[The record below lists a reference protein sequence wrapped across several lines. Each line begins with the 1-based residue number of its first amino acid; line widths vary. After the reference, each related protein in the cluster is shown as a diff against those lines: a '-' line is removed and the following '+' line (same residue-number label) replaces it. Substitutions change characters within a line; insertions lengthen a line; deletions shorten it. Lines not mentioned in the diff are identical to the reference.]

1 MMSLKKVLLEKVPLH
16 SQEDPHFHALL
27 DNIKEHNIESKEH
40 LRDFLNN
47 HIDIVEKWL
56 ENNKN
61 SGVTKVKSIRDK
73 AIHLDVL
80 KKCSQITGEFLF

>member
-1 MMSLKKVLLEKVPLH
+1 MSLKKILLEKVPLN

-27 DNIKEHNIESKEH
+27 DNIKKHNIKSKEH
-40 LRDFLNN
+40 LQDFLNN
-47 HIDIVEKWL
+47 DIKIVEKWL

-73 AIHLDVL
+73 VIHLDVL